1 MLKCEKVFKY
11 FFHDCLKVFLS
22 NLSSLTTQG
31 SLKNDEFFVEKKK
44 TKQKKLYINTALP
57 STGTSLIS
65 NLYHCVKSV
74 QKYRVISGP
83 YFPIFG
89 LNAEIFHANLC
100 IQSEYRKIRT
110 RNNSVFGHFSHC
122 GYLLKF
128 ITLKYLLSCYLR
140 ITLMINQGT
149 REGNASIVFKNVAG
163 ILKLLANI

>member
-22 NLSSLTTQG
+22 NLSSLTTHG

-44 TKQKKLYINTALP
+44 TKQKELYINTALP

-122 GYLLKF
+122 VLEAEVQNKV
-128 ITLKYLLSCYLR
+128 SCKISNLD
-140 ITLMINQGT
+140 IC
-149 REGNASIVFKNVAG
+149 GNSPALDMNFKS
-163 ILKLLANI
+163 K